1 MSDVQMYNL
10 FAGLTVVLILFGGL
24 AFYALRKQA
33 ADVEPR
39 RIREI
44 RTKLRGPGRARKRA
58 P

>member
-24 AFYALRKQA
+24 AFYALRKHA

-39 RIREI
+39 RMREI
-44 RTKLRGPGRARKRA
+44 RTKLRGAGRARKRA